1 VAVVIRSAAPAVWR
15 AALPATAHPQE
26 SSSPARAFL
35 VTRPGPFAR
44 AQGMTRPLVYQPV
57 RALLPSPGGWHWAA
71 STKYWLFHYIDHLD
85 AQHPGPLTQDERQQ
99 ARVVGSAWFER
110 CPFQQ
115 WIHCPINGGG
125 RGYSGD

>member
-57 RALLPSPGGWHWAA
+57 RVYCPRQVGGIGRPPPSTGC
-71 STKYWLFHYIDHLD
+71 STTSTISTHNT
-85 AQHPGPLTQDERQQ
+85 P
-99 ARVVGSAWFER
+99 AR
-110 CPFQQ
+110 
-115 WIHCPINGGG
+115 
-125 RGYSGD
+125 